1 MLLPM
6 ALKPP
11 QWVPP
16 QKGRLCNA
24 LGRYVPVHSFLL
36 SNEKSISCLANILQD
51 KPIDYELFG
60 RAQIW
65 IVQGDGTGAGGLPLY
80 PPPFKIWACVYDFPS
95 ELSPIA
101 FQWPAF
107 KLST

>member
-24 LGRYVPVHSFLL
+24 LGRYVPVRSFVL
-36 SNEKSISCLANILQD
+36 SSENCNICLTNVLQD

-60 RAQIW
+60 RALI
-65 IVQGDGTGAGGLPLY
+65 
-80 PPPFKIWACVYDFPS
+80 
-95 ELSPIA
+95 
-101 FQWPAF
+101 
-107 KLST
+107 